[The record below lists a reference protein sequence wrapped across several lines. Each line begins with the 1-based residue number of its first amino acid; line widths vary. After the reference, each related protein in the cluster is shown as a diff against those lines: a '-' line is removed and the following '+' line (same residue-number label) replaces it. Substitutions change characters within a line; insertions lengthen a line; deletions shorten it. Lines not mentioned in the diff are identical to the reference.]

1 MSSTQ
6 PKHEARELTAEAQA
20 RATRE
25 RISELEVFI
34 RTEVNEMRAACG
46 EAPHP
51 MPPGLKVR
59 VEVEQGP
66 RSGRPCRAAVT
77 REMSSTPTETLRRKR
92 PATNERGEYPGP
104 ATLTPAAVAG
114 DAASNPVNL
123 TESDALEPKRRRTR
137 LDPPTPFAQ
146 YQAPAAAPAN
156 PPAAY
161 FSTTPAWPLGGPAAH
176 TGAYGRFQGAEML
189 TSLPGTVQGMTA
201 AAAMPAMRRRAPLPQ
216 VPAWSYGDLAASTG
230 AHGRFGIA
238 ETQQTVAPFPGV
250 VARQPPYMA
259 YPPPPSPRRC
269 AYAVQRQRASMTQAT
284 GPYPRQPSMS
294 SFGCQQ
300 SHRAS
305 APFQPL
311 SHVPVGSYEDLVG
324 TAGASAQSHITEMPA
339 SPFAFGLSQQPPL
352 AGPLPPSPQYY
363 GSGTQLQD
371 FPRAQPSQAYYGDQ
385 MQQPFTPS
393 LPLSSPYAGY
403 DMQPPFSPVASF
415 PPMGFGESTVSL
427 LRNPSPN
434 DVPNVGDHDRALG
447 RRSGIS
453 TSRRI
458 CRMLE
463 VVGGGTLDM
472 RGKYGGVMRRMARK
486 VRVGRMDARAR
497 GRAREIGSDASE
509 APHSLMASTP
519 MPFQLHERNMVT

>member
-66 RSGRPCRAAVT
+66 RSGRPSRAAVT

-497 GRAREIGSDASE
+497 GMGGRQVEHVRSGVMRRR
-509 APHSLMASTP
+509 HRT
-519 MPFQLHERNMVT
+519 H